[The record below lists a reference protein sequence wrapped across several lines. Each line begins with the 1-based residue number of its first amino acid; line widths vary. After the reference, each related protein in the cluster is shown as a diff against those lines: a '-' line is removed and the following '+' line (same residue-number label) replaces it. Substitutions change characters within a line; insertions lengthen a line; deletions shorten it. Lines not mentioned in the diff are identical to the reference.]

1 MTPEDA
7 PRDCSEPRALAAA
20 DLPACLALSEI
31 AGWNQNDADWRLML
45 AVGRGWGI
53 DAAFRDSG
61 SRLVA
66 TLVVIPYGRFAW
78 ISMVLVLPS
87 CRGRGLATTLLRL
100 ALRRLAAERTI
111 PVLDATPAGYPV
123 YRQLGFTGTWGFRRY
138 RREAALAAAE
148 RVPGAAS
155 GPRTRPIA
163 ESDWPAILA
172 LDTPAFGADR
182 GPLLRA
188 LAGRLPRSARILI
201 RGGCPAGYVLGR
213 DGRDAIQIGPLLA
226 VDDAAAL
233 ALLGDALAGI
243 PGPVYL
249 DLADR
254 HLALLEPLR
263 DLGFALQ
270 RPFTRMVLATPAVA
284 PGVPDRVVLVAGPEL
299 G

>member
-1 MTPEDA
+1 M
-7 PRDCSEPRALAAA
+7 
-20 DLPACLALSEI
+20 
-31 AGWNQNDADWRLML
+31 
-45 AVGRGWGI
+45 
-53 DAAFRDSG
+53 
-61 SRLVA
+61 
-66 TLVVIPYGRFAW
+66 
-78 ISMVLVLPS
+78 
-87 CRGRGLATTLLRL
+87 
-100 ALRRLAAERTI
+100 
-111 PVLDATPAGYPV
+111 
-123 YRQLGFTGTWGFRRY
+123 
-138 RREAALAAAE
+138 
-148 RVPGAAS
+148 PGAAS

-226 VDDAAAL
+226 DDDAAAL
-233 ALLGDALAGI
+233 ALLRDALAGI

-284 PGVPDRVVLVAGPEL
+284 PGAPDRVVLVAGPEL